1 MNQLSGWTRRSA
13 LAFTGAGLAA
23 LATRGLAAG
32 PEPHFEVMADG
43 LGFSE
48 GPVVMPDGSVL
59 VVDLISANIT
69 RVWKGGK
76 EVVKNIGG
84 GPNGAQLGPDGAL
97 YVCNNGGGDPN
108 NHSLAD
114 PSQPGRVERLDLA
127 TGKVERLFDKV
138 GDVLLSAPNDLVFDA
153 EGGFWFTDYGK
164 TLAEC
169 YSRGGLYYCSPDR
182 STVKAITRNGTGFN
196 GVGLSPD
203 GKTLYFCKYVE
214 GRLMRMNV
222 TGPGEV
228 EMVGDTSRPHIEL
241 VGSGLGA
248 SEFDGLAITAAGNIC
263 IGTNHTGGITTITPD
278 GEVSFFDL
286 PESMVTNIA
295 FGGDDMR
302 DAYLT
307 WSTSGRLVRMR
318 WDEPGLKLNFG

>member
-13 LAFTGAGLAA
+13 LALTGTGLTA
-23 LATRGLAAG
+23 LGTRGLAAG

-97 YVCNNGGGDPN
+97 YVCNNGGADPD
-108 NHSLAD
+108 NHSYAD

-138 GDVLLSAPNDLVFDA
+138 EGTPLSAPNDLVFDSD
-153 EGGFWFTDYGK
+153 GGFWFTDYGK

-182 STVKAITRNGTGFN
+182 SEVKAITRNGTGFN

-203 GKTLYFCKYVE
+203 GKMLYFCKYFE
-214 GRLMRMNV
+214 GRLMRMNI
-222 TGPGEV
+222 TGQGTV
-228 EMVGDTSRPHIEL
+228 EMDAGGSPPHVEL
-241 VGSGLGA
+241 VGSGLGEA
-248 SEFDGLAITAAGNIC
+248 EFDGLAVTATGTVC
-263 IGTNHTGGITTITPD
+263 VGTNHTGGVSTITPD
-278 GEVSFFDL
+278 GKVSFFDL
-286 PESMVTNIA
+286 PERMVTNIA
-295 FGGDDMR
+295 FGGEDMR

-307 WSTSGRLVRMR
+307 WSTSGRLVKMR

>member
-1 MNQLSGWTRRSA
+1 MKSQSGWTRRSA
-13 LAFTGAGLAA
+13 LALAGAGLAA
-23 LATRGLAAG
+23 LGSRGYAA
-32 PEPHFEVMADG
+32 EADMEVMAEG

-97 YVCNNGGGDPN
+97 YVCNNGGADPN
-108 NHSLAD
+108 NNLHAD
-114 PSQPGRVERLDLA
+114 PGQPGRVERLELS

-138 GDVLLSAPNDLVFDA
+138 GDVALSAPNDLVFDA
-153 EGGFWFTDYGK
+153 DGGLWFTDYGK

-169 YSRGGLYYCSPDR
+169 YSRGGVYYCSPDR
-182 STVKAITRNGTGFN
+182 SEVRAIVRNGTGFN
-196 GVGLSPD
+196 GIGLSPD
-203 GKTLYFCKYVE
+203 GNTLYFNRYFE
-214 GRLMRMNV
+214 GRLMRMNII
-222 TGPGEV
+222 GPGEV
-228 EMVGDTSRPHIEL
+228 EMVEGSSTPHIEL
-241 VGSGLGA
+241 VGSGFGE
-248 SEFDGLAITAAGNIC
+248 SEFDGLAVTKAGNIC
-263 IGTNHTGGITTITPD
+263 IGTNHTGGVTTITPD
-278 GEVSFFDL
+278 GEVTFLDL
-286 PESMVTNIA
+286 PEAMVTNIA
-295 FGGDDMR
+295 FGGPDMR

-318 WDEPGLKLNFG
+318 WDEPGLKLNFA